1 MFTLLPI
8 LARGEDDAI
17 KIVIGVVV
25 AIVWGIISLVSAI
38 NKKAQEQR
46 RRQQYN
52 QLPPQY
58 PAQPDLVFAP
68 PAPPPIP
75 RQKGKRRKQRAAAP
89 DVPQE
94 ELVEVAPM
102 AVSAPIESPAAR
114 ARAAQDAAPEAS
126 RVARLLKRPD
136 TLRAAFI
143 LNEVLSPP
151 VSMRDH

>member
-1 MFTLLPI
+1 MPGILFF
-8 LARGEDDAI
+8 LARGDDDAI

-52 QLPPQY
+52 QLPSQY
-58 PAQPDLVFAP
+58 PTQPDLVFAP

-75 RQKGKRRKQRAAAP
+75 RQKGKRRKQRATAHE
-89 DVPQE
+89 VPQE
-94 ELVEVAPM
+94 ELVEVAPI
-102 AVSAPIESPAAR
+102 ANSAIESPTAR
-114 ARAAQDAAPEAS
+114 AKAAQDAAPDAS

-151 VSMRDH
+151 VSMRDR